1 VWQPLPEGWREAFDP
16 VTNQP
21 YYYNPITHE
30 KTWARPQQGRTSPN
44 AADTITVTPV
54 VPMQQPRS
62 LQPSRKRNGSAPGGA
77 AGGARGGEGG
87 AAGATSCASAPQA
100 HLQRNGSGGE
110 GESEKPPPQVVTN
123 GEGAALS
130 DTL

>member
-1 VWQPLPEGWREAFDP
+1 VWSPLPENWREAFDP

-30 KTWARPQQGRTSPN
+30 KTWARPKEGRASSA
-44 AADTITVTPV
+44 AADAVTVTPV

-62 LQPSRKRNGSAPGGA
+62 LQPSRKRNGSAPGHA
-77 AGGARGGEGG
+77 APRDG

-100 HLQRNGSGGE
+100 MQRNGSGG